1 MKSRPASPPH
11 RRTSPG
17 LPYRLGQLY
26 LGLALYGLSSGLLVR
41 SKLGLDPWDV
51 FHQGISRRTHV
62 SIGVVVIGV
71 GALVLLL
78 WIPLGQRPGLGT
90 VSNVLI
96 VGTALNLAVRLLPDP
111 HPLALRLGYLAAGIL
126 LCGVATGLYIGA
138 HFGAGPRDGL
148 MTGISRRLGCSIRLA
163 RTCIEVTV
171 LLIGWLLG
179 GTVGLGT
186 VAFALCIGP
195 LSQFFLS
202 IFAPPIPAPA
212 DPPVDPPADL
222 PVEADAPAATPIA
235 SDGRPRLRQMFT
247 KL

>member
-1 MKSRPASPPH
+1 MKRRPVKE
-11 RRTSPG
+11 T
-17 LPYRLGQLY
+17 LPRLIPRLGQLY
-26 LGLALYGLSSGLLVR
+26 VGLALYGLSSALLVR

-62 SIGVVVIGV
+62 SIGVVVILV

-96 VGTALNLAVRLLPDP
+96 VGSALNLAIWLLPDP
-111 HPLALRLGYLAAGIL
+111 HALPLRLLYLSAGIL
-126 LCGVATGLYIGA
+126 LCGAATGLYIGA
-138 HFGAGPRDGL
+138 RFGAGPRDGL
-148 MTGISRRLGCSIRLA
+148 MTGIAKRLGCSIRLA
-163 RTCIEVTV
+163 RTCIELTV
-171 LLIGWLLG
+171 LAVGWLLG

-195 LSQFFLS
+195 LSQLFLG
-202 IFAPPIPAPA
+202 IFAPATVTSEPVTSEPVTSEPVMAEASPSPAPSSHSSRR
-212 DPPVDPPADL
+212 
-222 PVEADAPAATPIA
+222 T
-235 SDGRPRLRQMFT
+235 RLRQMFT